1 MKKILTIVDH
11 IILRIEYIKNHG
23 IPIDTRLATQ
33 SGETKFLRP
42 RPGAA
47 RMYPET
53 DIPPIII
60 TNKELSEAQN
70 NIPKS
75 WMNLSNN

>member
-1 MKKILTIVDH
+1 MAYQSI
-11 IILRIEYIKNHG
+11 
-23 IPIDTRLATQ
+23 TRLGYSVLVKQ
-33 SGETKFLRP
+33 NFLRP

-60 TNKELSEAQN
+60 SKDELMDAEEKYSK
-70 NIPKS
+70 I
-75 WMNLSNN
+75 MG